1 MACETNPHDD
11 DMATSLLKD
20 WTEEDFATVEHGVL
34 LARHRLHETGLFSD
48 EGLCRIIDSHP
59 DKDFSIN
66 TMGHDANKFEWRE
79 GDRNGLPADEIL
91 RLVKEK
97 HFWINCR
104 RMLDHHKDVRD
115 AVNDIYDEL
124 EAKSPGFSA
133 IERSANL
140 LISSPDALVPYHID
154 IPVNMLWH
162 IRGRKRVF
170 VYPHFD
176 FRFASQKVTELV
188 CAGELSED
196 VPYDS
201 DWDKYALV
209 YEPEPGDLLTW
220 PQLTPHYVQNLE
232 GLCAS
237 LSTEHQNPRA
247 IRRMHVHRANHLL
260 RTKFGMNPTHTE
272 VEGMLAHAKQF
283 MVRVAGKLQYGGSAR
298 KKAYTYPITFKL
310 DPTAPEGYVLI
321 NDTTVEETALHLAL
335 DKAS

>member
-1 MACETNPHDD
+1 
-11 DMATSLLKD
+11 MATSLLKD
-20 WTEEDFATVEHGVL
+20 WTEEDYATVEHGVL
-34 LARHRLHETGLFSD
+34 LARHRLHETGIFDD
-48 EGLCRIIDSHP
+48 ENLCRIIDTHP
-59 DKDFSIN
+59 EKDFSIN
-66 TMGHDANKFEWRE
+66 TMGHDATKFEWRE
-79 GDRNGLPADEIL
+79 GDRNGLPAEEVL
-91 RLVKEK
+91 RLVRDG

-104 RMLDHHKDVRD
+104 RMLDHHADVRD

-124 EAKSPGFSA
+124 EAKSPGFIA
-133 IERSANL
+133 MERSANL

-162 IRGRKRVF
+162 IRGRKRVW

-176 FRFASQKVTELV
+176 YRFASQEVTELV

-196 VPYDS
+196 VPYNP

-220 PQLTPHYVQNLE
+220 PQLTPHHVQNLD

-260 RTKFGMNPTHTE
+260 RNRFGMKPSHTDAD
-272 VEGMLAHAKQF
+272 GGLAYAKQF
-283 MVRVAGKLQYGGSAR
+283 LARVAGKLMHGSEAR
-298 KKAYTYPITFKL
+298 RKAYTYPITFKL
-310 DPTAPEGYVLI
+310 DPSAPNGYVLI
-321 NDTTVEETALHLAL
+321 DDQSFEEAAPHLTL